1 VGKHVMMVGAWAAGV
16 VGGFVK
22 LGWETVLP
30 ARTPDRPSPP
40 VVLLDKLGLPA
51 DGWTYSFSGHTMN
64 LGGLAVH
71 FAFSM
76 VFAAVYFSLVAR
88 FPVAGAWHGAAFG
101 LLVWIGAHLVVMPLL
116 GVTPPAAALPL
127 DENLSEAMG
136 HVVWLWVIDAFR
148 PRGGARRSPA

>member
-1 VGKHVMMVGAWAAGV
+1 MGKQVKAIGALAAGA

-30 ARTPDRPSPP
+30 ARTPDRVSPP

-64 LGGLAVH
+64 LGGFAVH
-71 FAFSM
+71 FAFS
-76 VFAAVYFSLVAR
+76 VAFAALYFSVVER
-88 FPVAGAWHGAAFG
+88 FPAAGVFRGAVFG
-101 LLVWIGAHLVVMPLL
+101 LLVWVGAHLIAMPLL
-116 GVTPPAAALPL
+116 GLTPPAAALPL
-127 DENLSEAMG
+127 DENVSEALG

-148 PRGGARRSPA
+148 PGRAARRSPA